1 MTKRTS
7 RGRFGFALVVGLGAV
22 VAFAMI
28 GGTGL
33 AGGLKKPAKAQYA
46 PGQYKNAGKVTLCH
60 KGKVTIRVGA
70 PAVKAHT
77 AHGDTVG
84 ACAQTSA
91 SNASKAKKAKN
102 TQSDSASASS
112 ASKAKKAKNT
122 QSDSANETSS
132 SNGKAKG
139 KNKD

>member
-7 RGRFGFALVVGLGAV
+7 RGRFGLALVVALGAV

-84 ACAQTSA
+84 ACANDQTSG
-91 SNASKAKKAKN
+91 SNNAGKAKK
-102 TQSDSASASS
+102 D
-112 ASKAKKAKNT
+112 KKANGA
-122 QSDSANETSS
+122 QSSGNETSS
-132 SNGKAKG
+132 TSGNNGKAKG